1 MRYSELKNIDAVMAE
16 KELLRLQ
23 IARKEENIANQYAK
37 AKAYYT
43 DSSNWFSIIKTFI
56 FGKSLLSNPISK
68 LSIGY
73 SIIKYLIKRLK
84 R

>member
-1 MRYSELKNIDAVMAE
+1 MRYSELKNINAVMAE

-23 IARKEENIANQYAK
+23 IARKEENIANNYNK

-43 DSSNWFSIIKTFI
+43 DSSNWFGIIKTLI
-56 FGKSLLSNPISK
+56 FGKSMLSNPISK
-68 LSIGY
+68 LSIGF
-73 SIIKYLIKRLK
+73 SIAKYLIKRFK

>member
-43 DSSNWFSIIKTFI
+43 DSSNWFSIIKTLI
-56 FGKSLLSNPISK
+56 FGRSLFNNSISK
-68 LSIGY
+68 FTLGFSIA
-73 SIIKYLIKRLK
+73 KYLIKWFK

>member
-1 MRYSELKNIDAVMAE
+1 MKYSELKNIDAVMAE

-56 FGKSLLSNPISK
+56 F
-68 LSIGY
+68 
-73 SIIKYLIKRLK
+73 
-84 R
+84 